1 MAKQIKRMIRLF
13 VSVPLALVFVI
24 VIRVIRPFI
33 LVRIGAMRSDRIG
46 HFVLETDLML
56 LEQEHGISPRP
67 RRSIDIWYAPEPI
80 SNRVIYEMWKRVMR
94 IWPNWFMVPVFRL
107 NNLMPGS
114 RAHQIPNTASTCLDV
129 HNLID
134 DAPPHL
140 SFTPSEIEIGNRT
153 LKQMGLGEGDK
164 FVCFIVRDAAYT
176 KMAFPD
182 KDMSYHDYRNCDVD
196 DYVLAAEA
204 VADRGLFVFRMGS
217 VVAKPLRSTHQRV
230 IDYANSR
237 FRSEFMD
244 VFLGANCEFCVSD
257 GLGYYAI
264 PAAFRRPNAYVNY
277 SPFHMFYS
285 SRACD
290 LGIAKTVS
298 SLKTGKRLN
307 LSQMGEN
314 GIAQFSHTAQ
324 YLDAGV
330 SIDSNTPEEIRD
342 LMIEMLDRIE
352 GSWKS
357 QSGDDEL
364 QKSFWRKYSEVI
376 GEQRTICHGEIR
388 AKYGAQ
394 FLRDNRDWIL

>member
-1 MAKQIKRMIRLF
+1 MAKQIKRMIRLI

-153 LKQMGLGEGDK
+153 LKQMGLGEGDR

-324 YLDAGV
+324 YSDAGV